1 MDNLKDTT
9 PVEMGIPSEDPNI
22 SDVDLSE
29 RPTAGEHYEKI
40 LTRRIARRVFLQ
52 GSAATVAGAAA
63 LAHGVTEAKAEVGE
77 GDGLTF
83 QGIEGSNADDVV
95 LPEGY
100 TSDVVIRWGDSLNPN
115 VPDLDTTKLLD
126 GELLKEGADE
136 AAANQYGYNCDAA
149 EYFPIVPGS
158 NNSRRGIIA
167 CNHEY
172 TQPEMLFP
180 GFPVFDQVIVDP
192 DSNETRPATDEE
204 VQALVREFRTA
215 NPVSTKV
222 ELAQHGIAVVE
233 IGRTFRRGWIYRRAS
248 FFNRRITAETPIQL
262 TGPAAGNPLLQTSE
276 DPTGTMVKGTLN
288 NCAGG
293 QTPWGTYLSAEENV
307 DQYFGNF
314 NAYADSADADPA
326 VLDAH
331 ARLPLPGGQSN
342 RGWEVTEPRFDVA
355 VEPKECLRFGWV
367 VEVDPY
373 DPFSTPQKKT
383 AIGRFKHECATT
395 ILAADNRCVVY
406 SGDDA
411 RDEYM
416 YKFVSEKAYD
426 PAAPRSEH
434 LTILDS
440 GTLYAAR
447 VNDDGT
453 GEWLPLIWGQGPLTA
468 ENGFADQAEVL
479 IKARKAAD
487 LLGATPMDRPE
498 DFEAN
503 PVTKKVYCA
512 LTNNTRRQIEDPDGT
527 RIAQGREV
535 SSFVTVPNPRDNRF
549 GHILEIT
556 EAGDDNAATTF
567 TWEIFLLC
575 GDPGTSLGSYLTSM
589 EDLDDLPLQTNDT
602 YFAGFSD
609 PSEIA
614 PIGSPDNI
622 GFDNKGNL
630 WIVTDGSQPR
640 GTNNGG
646 FAVPTFG
653 PNRGRVQQFMSSP
666 NSSEVCGAEFTPDNR
681 TWFLNIQHPGAVF
694 QAAGLPNLEQ
704 PSSYWPDSTIDGGE
718 FAQPRPSLIAVRD
731 ARPFGDKVIGE

>member
-1 MDNLKDTT
+1 MTELKDTA
-9 PVEMGIPSEDPNI
+9 PIALEMDLEDP
-22 SDVDLSE
+22 SLADVDLAT
-29 RPTAGEHYEKI
+29 RPTAGEPFHKI
-40 LTRRIARRVFLQ
+40 LTRTIARRVFLQ
-52 GSAATVAGAAA
+52 GAAASTVGATALATGVAG
-63 LAHGVTEAKAEVGE
+63 TPEAKASDSA
-77 GDGLTF
+77 DGLSFGPIDGSTADTF
-83 QGIEGSNADDVV
+83 VV
-95 LPEGY
+95 PEGY
-100 TSDVVIRWGDSLNPN
+100 TTDVVIRWGDSLTPN
-115 VPDLDTTKLLD
+115 VPSLDTASIANGSLL
-126 GELLKEGADE
+126 EPGAGE
-136 AAANQYGYNCDAA
+136 AAANQFGYNCDAC
-149 EYFPIVPGS
+149 EYFPIIPGS
-158 NNSRRGIIA
+158 DNSRRGVV
-167 CNHEY
+167 CVNHEY

-180 GFPVFDQVIVDP
+180 DYPLFGQQILDP
-192 DSNETRPATDEE
+192 DSNENRPATTAE
-204 VQALVREFRTA
+204 VRALVQEFRLA
-215 NPVSTKV
+215 NPEGTKV
-222 ELAQHGIAVVE
+222 ELAQHGISVVE
-233 IGRTFRRGWIYRRAS
+233 VALVRNGWRSRRAS
-248 FFNRRITAETPIQL
+248 FFNRRITAETPIEL
-262 TGPAAGNPLLQTSE
+262 SGPAAGDPLLQTSA
-276 DPTGTMVKGTLN
+276 DPSGTIVLGTLN

-314 NAYADSADADPA
+314 NAYAESADADPA

-331 ARLPLPGGQSN
+331 ARLPLPGSQSN
-342 RGWEVTEPRFDVA
+342 RGWEVNEPRFDVA

-373 DPFSTPQKKT
+373 DPFSTPKKRT

-416 YKFVSEKAYD
+416 YKFVSEKVYD
-426 PAAPRSEH
+426 PAAPRAEH

-468 ENGFADQAEVL
+468 ENGFTSQAEVL

-512 LTNNTRRQIEDPDGT
+512 LTNNTRRQIDDPEGT
-527 RIAQGREV
+527 RTAQGREV

-556 EAGDDNAATTF
+556 EEGDDNAATTF
-567 TWEIFLLC
+567 TWEIFMLC
-575 GDPGTSLGSYLTSM
+575 GDPGTNLGSYLTSM

-602 YFAGFSD
+602 YFAGFSN
-609 PSEIA
+609 PAEVA

-640 GTNNGG
+640 GTNNGA

-653 PNRGRVQQFMSSP
+653 PNRGRVQQFGSGP
-666 NSSEVCGAEFTPDNR
+666 VDCEVCGCEFTPDNR
-681 TWFLNIQHPGAVF
+681 TVFFNIQHPGAIF
-694 QAAGLPNLEQ
+694 SQAGLPTLAE
-704 PSSYWPDSTIDGGE
+704 PSSYWPDSTIDGGS
-718 FAQPRPSLIAVRD
+718 FAQPRPSLIAVR
-731 ARPFGDKVIGE
+731 GDTRGGRVVGE